1 MTAGETAR
9 GRTFDLLAGMP
20 VGVVGYELEGLSQET
35 PAFVRKSTVVHLHGG
50 GTEGVGE
57 DITYEPE
64 EQLGFQAAGPVLD
77 LAGDHT
83 LASLSERFEGLPD
96 YRRWGFESAALD
108 LALRQA
114 GLPLHEVL
122 GREPRPVTFVVS
134 PSLRGEGAARLRR
147 LREGRPKLRFKL
159 DPESSWDEAL
169 VAELAELDCVDVVD
183 FKEAYTWRE
192 AERTAG
198 ADLYRLVVEAL
209 PSAWIEDPGVADPE
223 KAAVLAPH
231 HDRITWDAVIHSVAD
246 VDALPF
252 PPRTLNSKPS
262 RFGSLRGLFDF
273 YDTCAERGITLYG
286 GGQFEL
292 GPGRGQIQYLASLF
306 HPDASNDVA
315 PGGFNA
321 PEPADTLPGS
331 PLPAA
336 PDTVGFR
343 WLQD

>member
-1 MTAGETAR
+1 MAEEATAAPG
-9 GRTFDLLAGMP
+9 TFDLVADLP
-20 VGVVGYELEGLSQET
+20 VRVDAYELEGLEQAT
-35 PAFVRKSTVVHLHGG
+35 PAFVRASTVVHLRGAG
-50 GTEGVGE
+50 EEGVGE
-57 DITYEPE
+57 DVTYEPD
-64 EQLGFQAAGPVLD
+64 EQARFQAAGPVLD
-77 LAGDHT
+77 LAGEHT
-83 LASLSERFEGLPD
+83 LASLSRRFDGLPD

-147 LREGRPKLRFKL
+147 LREGRPGLRFKL

-183 FKEAYTWRE
+183 FKEAYAWRE
-192 AERTAG
+192 PERTAG
-198 ADLYRLVVEAL
+198 AELYRLVVEAL
-209 PSAWIEDPGVADPE
+209 PQAWIEDPDTADPE
-223 KAAVLAPH
+223 KAAVLEPH

-262 RFGSLRGLFDF
+262 RFGSLRGLLDF
-273 YDTCAERGITLYG
+273 YDTCARRGISLYG

-315 PGGFNA
+315 PGGYNS
-321 PEPADTLPGS
+321 PEPADALPGS
-331 PLPAA
+331 PLPAS
-336 PDTVGFR
+336 PDKVGFR
-343 WLQD
+343 WLQV